1 MLLYGERT
9 IAKKILVIILLLI
22 EELLPGVNMWE
33 AHEIHESVHVTPQ
46 NDLKPHDFNPDC
58 KCGVRYEN
66 GVYIHNS
73 YDERELT
80 ENLPRC

>member
-1 MLLYGERT
+1 MR
-9 IAKKILVIILLLI
+9 
-22 EELLPGVNMWE
+22 E